1 MTYFSGHKAF
11 VARLFVTRNLLSQCK
26 CPLLVVLFLFSFL
39 VPQPVFCP
47 WPLLAHKSPVHLLF
61 SVSDNS
67 MFGEVFNT
75 KSGGFRLYNQNCLF
89 VYTQLQKILPDSHL
103 GPIFDWDTYMKFNMH
118 DPTLPFK
125 SADDV
130 LLHHDLSDLLK
141 TSRISTP
148 RRLVGQVIS
157 FYKYFIKLLL
167 TNDLATSAFVRGLSA
182 FDEPVVRVGRE
193 AEYTE
198 AIQLLAGCFV
208 QHKWI
213 APSVKPVV
221 VSEYCSLITKL
232 RSERLPTSK
241 GWVKTF
247 TAITSYNA
255 ELNSSTYSKR
265 SARCFVDLVLF
276 RSLSLCLFLD

>member
-1 MTYFSGHKAF
+1 
-11 VARLFVTRNLLSQCK
+11 
-26 CPLLVVLFLFSFL
+26 
-39 VPQPVFCP
+39 
-47 WPLLAHKSPVHLLF
+47 
-61 SVSDNS
+61 
-67 MFGEVFNT
+67 
-75 KSGGFRLYNQNCLF
+75 
-89 VYTQLQKILPDSHL
+89 
-103 GPIFDWDTYMKFNMH
+103 MH

-247 TAITSYNA
+247 FCQYELQCRIELFNLFKTYCEVLRGPCSVPLPFTVSIPGLKSNA
-255 ELNSSTYSKR
+255 FEFSSCV
-265 SARCFVDLVLF
+265 RCLVF
-276 RSLSLCLFLD
+276 FGFHPEMRKFFLVSDRFASCF